1 MDMVKRFE
9 IRNAELNP
17 TIGSEINKIRPC
29 LIVSPDETNKYLNT
43 VVVVPLTSTLKPY
56 PTRIDCHFQEKKG
69 QLAIDQ
75 IRCLDK
81 TRLGKKMGELDN
93 ETSRKL
99 CAAIVETF
107 RF

>member
-56 PTRIDCHFQEKKG
+56 PTRIDCHFQGKKG

-81 TRLGKKMGELDN
+81 TRLRKKMGELDN
-93 ETSRKL
+93 ETSKKF